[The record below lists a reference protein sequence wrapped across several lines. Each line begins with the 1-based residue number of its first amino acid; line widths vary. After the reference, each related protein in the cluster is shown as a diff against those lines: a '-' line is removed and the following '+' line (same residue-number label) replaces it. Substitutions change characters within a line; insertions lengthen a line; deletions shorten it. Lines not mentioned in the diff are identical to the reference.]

1 MNEALAALVD
11 PRSRRTAAL
20 RRAPLFSGLDD
31 ATLRAVEQRFEV
43 IPIPGGATLFEAGDP
58 GDALYVVSFGCLA
71 VFDPPGPEGNARVI
85 AEIPVGDIVG
95 EMSLIGHRRRS
106 HTIAAIRDSEVLR
119 LTRSDFERVCAE
131 HPEALMGLL
140 AKVVERYGSP
150 PRPDMRPLR
159 TIALLPHGLD
169 TPCAPFA
176 TDLAA
181 ALKRIQRGH
190 GNGRVEVI
198 GPEAM
203 GEPPERFYRAEAES
217 AFVVYRAD
225 PGLTPWTRLC
235 LRQADALLVVA
246 IADRPPTGP
255 QLIDAIRA
263 EEMFRGGPFRSR
275 RELVLVH
282 EDGRRAKPGTTAFW
296 LRGQD
301 YGMHHHVRLGR
312 DNDFN
317 RLARL
322 LLNRSVGVVMAGG
335 GARGFAHIGAVRALR
350 EAGVPID
357 LVGGTS
363 MGAIVAAS
371 VAAGW
376 TIEEMDERFRRA
388 FVDRNPLND
397 YTVPFVSLF
406 SGKRV
411 TRLLRAAF
419 GEIDIEDMP
428 KPFFCVS
435 ANLTRQNADV
445 HSRGKL
451 WHWLRASVS
460 IPGVLPPVLSAGNV
474 HVDGGVIDNF
484 PVTAMR
490 RIGRGPVIGID
501 IDVGGGLAAGADVV
515 DSWSAWEFLRR
526 LVWNRGE
533 TLPIPSIVR
542 LLLRSALIGST
553 ARALADRTQ
562 VDLLVLPPMRDL
574 DLLDWTSF
582 DRAIEA
588 GYAEAM
594 KALEAARTDTLAP
607 RLYLV

>member
-1 MNEALAALVD
+1 MNEAVAGLVD
-11 PRSRRTAAL
+11 PRARRTAAL

-31 ATLRAVEQRFEV
+31 STLGAVEASFEA

-119 LTRSDFERVCAE
+119 LTRSEFERVCAD

-150 PRPDMRPLR
+150 PRPDMRPPR

-176 TDLAA
+176 ADLAA
-181 ALKRIQRGH
+181 ALKRLHAQG
-190 GNGRVEVI
+190 GVEVI
-198 GPEAM
+198 GPESM
-203 GEPPERFYRAEAES
+203 GQPPENFYRAEAES
-217 AFVVYRAD
+217 AFVIYRAE

-235 LRQADALLVVA
+235 LRQADALLILA
-246 IADRPPTGP
+246 MSDRPPSGP

-282 EDGRRAKPGTTAFW
+282 ESGRRAKAGSTAQW
-296 LRGQD
+296 LNGQD

-322 LLNRSVGVVMAGG
+322 LMNRAVGVVMAGG
-335 GARGFAHIGAVRALR
+335 GARSFAHIGAVRALR
-350 EAGVPID
+350 EVGVPID

-371 VAAGW
+371 VATGW
-376 TIEEMDERFRRA
+376 TIEEMQERFRHA
-388 FVDRNPLND
+388 FADRNPLND

-419 GEIDIEDMP
+419 GEVDIEDLP

-445 HSRGKL
+445 HRRGKL

-460 IPGVLPPVLSAGNV
+460 IPGVLPPVLASGSV

-490 RIGRGPVIGID
+490 NIGRGPVVGID
-501 IDVGGGLAAGADVV
+501 IDTGGELMAGNDVV
-515 DSWSAWEFLRR
+515 ESWSAWEFLRR
-526 LVWNRGE
+526 LVWSRGE

-542 LLLRSALIGST
+542 LLLRSALVGST
-553 ARALADRTQ
+553 SRALTDRTQ
-562 VDLLVLPPMRDL
+562 VDMLVLPAMKDI
-574 DLLDWTSF
+574 DLLDWTRF
-582 DRAIEA
+582 DQVVEA
-588 GYAEAM
+588 GYVEAM
-594 KALEAARTDTLAP
+594 KVLEATRGEPVAK

>member
-1 MNEALAALVD
+1 MNDAAGALIDTQA
-11 PRSRRTAAL
+11 RRTAAL
-20 RRAPLFSGLDD
+20 RRAPLFSGLDND
-31 ATLRAVEQRFEV
+31 TLRVVEQRFEV

-58 GDALYVVSFGCLA
+58 GDALYVVSSGCLG
-71 VFDPPGPEGNARVI
+71 VFDPPGPEGNARAI
-85 AEIPVGDIVG
+85 AEIPVGDIAG

-119 LTRSDFERVCAE
+119 LTRSEFERVCAE

-140 AKVVERYGSP
+140 AKVVERYGAP
-150 PRPDMRPLR
+150 PRPDMRPPR

-176 TDLAA
+176 QDLAA
-181 ALKRIQRGH
+181 ALTRLQGGR
-190 GNGRVEVI
+190 GRVEVI
-198 GPEAM
+198 GPEGM
-203 GEPPERFYRAEAES
+203 GEPSERFHRAEAES
-217 AFVVYRAD
+217 AFVIYRAE
-225 PGLTPWTRLC
+225 PGLTAWTRLC

-246 IADRPPTGP
+246 ISDRPPTGP

-263 EEMFRGGPFRSR
+263 EETFRGGPFRSR

-282 EDGRRAKPGTTAFW
+282 EDGRRAKPGSTAPW

-350 EAGVPID
+350 EAGIPID

-376 TIEEMDERFRRA
+376 TVEEMQERFRRA
-388 FVDRNPLND
+388 FVDRNPLSD
-397 YTVPFVSLF
+397 YTLPLVSLY

-411 TRLLRAAF
+411 TRLLRTAF
-419 GEIDIEDMP
+419 GESDIEDLP

-445 HSRGKL
+445 HRRGKL

-460 IPGVLPPVLSAGNV
+460 IPGVMPPVLAAGNV

-490 RIGRGPVIGID
+490 NIGRGPVIGID
-501 IDVGGGLAAGADVV
+501 IDTGGGLSAGADVV
-515 DSWSAWEFLRR
+515 ESWSGWEFLRR
-526 LVWNRGE
+526 LFWHRGE

-542 LLLRSALIGST
+542 VLLRSALVGST
-553 ARALADRTQ
+553 SRALVDRTQ
-562 VDLLVLPPMRDL
+562 VDMLVLPPMTDI

-582 DRAIEA
+582 DRAVEA
-588 GYAEAM
+588 GYTQAV
-594 KALEAARTDTLAP
+594 KALEAARSEPVAS
-607 RLYLV
+607 RLYLA

>member
-1 MNEALAALVD
+1 MNEAVAALVD
-11 PRSRRTAAL
+11 PRARRTAAL

-31 ATLRAVEQRFEV
+31 ATLRAVEASFEV

-119 LTRSDFERVCAE
+119 LTRSEFERVCAE

-140 AKVVERYGSP
+140 AKVVERYGAP
-150 PRPDMRPLR
+150 PRPDMRPPR

-176 TDLAA
+176 ADLAA
-181 ALKRIQRGH
+181 ALKRIQATGK
-190 GNGRVEVI
+190 VEVI

-203 GEPPERFYRAEAES
+203 GSPPENFYRAEAES

-225 PGLTPWTRLC
+225 PGLTPWTRMC

-255 QLIDAIRA
+255 QVIDAIRA
-263 EEMFRGGPFRSR
+263 EETFRGGPFRSR
-275 RELVLVH
+275 REMVLVH
-282 EDGRRAKPGTTAFW
+282 EDGRRAKPGATAQW

-376 TIEEMDERFRRA
+376 TIEEMQERFRRS
-388 FVDRNPLND
+388 FVDHNPLND
-397 YTVPFVSLF
+397 YTLPFVSLY

-419 GEIDIEDMP
+419 GDSDIEDLP

-445 HSRGKL
+445 HRRGKL

-460 IPGVLPPVLSAGNV
+460 IPGVLPPVLAGGNV

-490 RIGRGPVIGID
+490 NIGRGPVIGVD
-501 IDVGGGLAAGADVV
+501 IETGGGLSAGADVV
-515 DSWSAWEFLRR
+515 ESWSAWEFLRR
-526 LVWNRGE
+526 LMWNRQE

-542 LLLRSALIGST
+542 VLLRSALVGST
-553 ARALADRTQ
+553 SRALVDRTQ
-562 VDLLVLPPMRDL
+562 VDMLVLPPMKDI

-582 DRAIEA
+582 DHAVEA

-594 KALEAARTDTLAP
+594 KALETARGESVAK
-607 RLYLV
+607 RLYLA

>member
-1 MNEALAALVD
+1 MNEAIAAPVD
-11 PRSRRTAAL
+11 PRARRKAAL

-31 ATLRAVEQRFEV
+31 ATLGALEERFEA

-58 GDALYVVSFGCLA
+58 ADALYVVSFGCLA
-71 VFDPPGPEGNARVI
+71 VFDPPGPEGNARTI
-85 AEIPVGDIVG
+85 AELPVGDIVG
-95 EMSLIGHRRRS
+95 EMSLIGHRRRA

-119 LTRSDFERVCAE
+119 LTRSEFERVCAE

-140 AKVVERYGSP
+140 AKVVERFGSP
-150 PRPDMRPLR
+150 PRPDMRPPR

-176 TDLAA
+176 ADLAS
-181 ALKRIQRGH
+181 ALKRIQSGH
-190 GNGRVEVI
+190 GRVEVI

-203 GEPPERFYRAEAES
+203 GESPEYFYRAEAES
-217 AFVVYRAD
+217 SFVIYRAET
-225 PGLTPWTRLC
+225 GLTPWTRMC

-246 IADRPPTGP
+246 IADRAPTGP

-263 EEMFRGGPFRSR
+263 EETFRGGPFRSR

-282 EDGRRAKPGTTAFW
+282 EDGRRAKPGATAQW

-322 LLNRSVGVVMAGG
+322 LLNRAVGVVMAGG

-376 TIEEMDERFRRA
+376 TVEEMQERFRHS

-397 YTVPFVSLF
+397 YTLPFVSLY

-419 GEIDIEDMP
+419 GEADIEDMP
-428 KPFFCVS
+428 KLFYCVS

-445 HSRGKL
+445 HRRGKL

-460 IPGVLPPVLSAGNV
+460 IPGVLPPVLAGGNV

-490 RIGRGPVIGID
+490 NIGRGPVIGID
-501 IDVGGGLAAGADVV
+501 IETGGGLSAGADVV
-515 DSWSAWEFLRR
+515 DAWSAWEFLRR
-526 LVWNRGE
+526 LVWNRGQ

-542 LLLRSALIGST
+542 LLLRSALVGST
-553 ARALADRTQ
+553 SRALSDRTQ
-562 VDLLVLPPMRDL
+562 VDMLVLPPMKDI

-582 DRAIEA
+582 DRAVEA
-588 GYAEAM
+588 GYMQAI
-594 KALEAARTDTLAP
+594 KALETARGEGVAP

>member
-1 MNEALAALVD
+1 MNEAAPAPLD
-11 PRSRRTAAL
+11 PRVRRTAAL
-20 RRAPLFSGLDD
+20 RRAALFSGLDD
-31 ATLRAVEQRFEV
+31 APLAAVEKRFEV

-58 GDALYVVSFGCLA
+58 GDALYVVTFGCLA
-71 VFDPPGPEGNARVI
+71 VFDPPGPEGNVRII
-85 AEIPVGDIVG
+85 AELPVGEIVG

-119 LTRSDFERVCAE
+119 LTRGDFELLCAE

-140 AKVVERYGSP
+140 TKVVERYGAP
-150 PRPDMRPLR
+150 PRPDRRALR
-159 TIALLPHGLD
+159 TIALLPYGLD

-176 TDLAA
+176 VDLAA
-181 ALKRIQRGH
+181 ALQRIQGTAK
-190 GNGRVEVI
+190 VEVI
-198 GPEAM
+198 GPEAV
-203 GEPPERFYRAEAES
+203 GESPEYFYRAEAES
-217 AFVVYRAD
+217 AFVIYRAE
-225 PGLTPWTRLC
+225 PGLTPWTRLS

-246 IADRPPTGP
+246 MSDRTPTGP

-263 EEMFRGGPFRSR
+263 EEAFRGGPFRSR

-282 EDGRRAKPGTTAFW
+282 ESGRRARPGTTAQW

-376 TIEEMDERFRRA
+376 TIEEMRERFRKS
-388 FVDRNPLND
+388 FVERNPLSD
-397 YTVPFVSLF
+397 YTMPLVSLY
-406 SGKRV
+406 SGRRV

-419 GEIDIEDMP
+419 GDIDIEDMP

-460 IPGVLPPVLSAGNV
+460 IPGVLPPVVAGGNV

-490 RIGRGPVIGID
+490 NIGRGPVIGID
-501 IDVGGGLAAGADVV
+501 IETGGGLSAGADVV

-542 LLLRSALIGST
+542 VLLRSALVGST
-553 ARALADRTQ
+553 SRALTDRTQ
-562 VDLLVLPPMRDL
+562 VDLLVLPPMKDI

-582 DRAIEA
+582 DRAVEA
-588 GYAEAM
+588 GYIQAL
-594 KALEAARTDTLAP
+594 KALESARGDGMAR
-607 RLYLV
+607 RLYLA